1 MFCQV
6 DRQFLP
12 AVANITTEPAWLVLW
27 LFSGVAT
34 ASFNNGPNVVCL
46 PLAGCKTT
54 NIAHLTLVA
63 SSWGIFINSSGT
75 LTWLSNLMLADKVLH
90 EIVFAI
96 ACVVA
101 ISDLARPVL

>member
-34 ASFNNGPNVVCL
+34 ASFNNGPNVV
-46 PLAGCKTT
+46 
-54 NIAHLTLVA
+54 LVA